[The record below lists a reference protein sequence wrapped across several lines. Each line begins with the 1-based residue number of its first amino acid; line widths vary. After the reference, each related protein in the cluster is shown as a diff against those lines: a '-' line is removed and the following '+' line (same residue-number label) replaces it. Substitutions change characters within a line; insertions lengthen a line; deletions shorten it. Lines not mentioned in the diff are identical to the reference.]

1 MSILD
6 SVVGMAVG
14 GGAGL
19 VMQQSS
25 VAPVLRSAAAVA
37 LGYLGS
43 MFIMS
48 LMWASRMVE
57 SGVVALRFGS
67 ADAVI
72 GLSAALAGRAAAHLV
87 LGRARSALGKRVAR
101 YRPLTPGL
109 LAA

>member
-1 MSILD
+1 MGASQLNGCWTDLSGRWGMSILD

-43 MFIMS
+43 MFIM
-48 LMWASRMVE
+48 LPHV
-57 SGVVALRFGS
+57 GF
-67 ADAVI
+67 AD
-72 GLSAALAGRAAAHLV
+72 G
-87 LGRARSALGKRVAR
+87 
-101 YRPLTPGL
+101 
-109 LAA
+109 